1 MSSGFAAAP
10 EAHSGSGLVV
20 TDGILQNAALLAPWM
35 RQGLPFLLVGPE
47 GCCKA
52 MLIEHCIA
60 EMPVSVPFRD
70 PCCVAAGQ
78 CCSNCNACD
87 VQHLPRC
94 LP

>member
-1 MSSGFAAAP
+1 M
-10 EAHSGSGLVV
+10 V

-60 EMPVSVPFRD
+60 EMPVSVPLSYH
-70 PCCVAAGQ
+70 CYAAAGLHVYQ
-78 CCSNCNACD
+78 L
-87 VQHLPRC
+87 QRM
-94 LP
+94 

>member
-1 MSSGFAAAP
+1 MSSGFAPAP
-10 EAHSGSGLVV
+10 EAHSSSGLVV

-60 EMPVSVPFRD
+60 EMPVSVPLSYH
-70 PCCVAAGQ
+70 CYAAAGLHVYQ
-78 CCSNCNACD
+78 L
-87 VQHLPRC
+87 QRM
-94 LP
+94 